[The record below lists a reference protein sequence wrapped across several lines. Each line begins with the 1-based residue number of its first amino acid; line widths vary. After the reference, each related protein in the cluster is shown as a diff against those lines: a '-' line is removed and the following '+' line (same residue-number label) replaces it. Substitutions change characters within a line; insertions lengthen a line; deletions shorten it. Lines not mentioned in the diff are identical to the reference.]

1 MKEIRIQ
8 IKKPDDTREYYPS
21 VKLKSDDLSYF
32 ATTTVSIS
40 YDRNSKDPIHSGLV
54 KFWKGVFSN
63 RSQTHRSRVTIR
75 MQDSKPS
82 LLFIE
87 EMPVA
92 IERKGGRYRLNGK
105 TESISTIANA
115 LARVTITA
123 IRTKKSTELLSAMMK
138 VLELSEDVKYCL
150 ENRVPFHYYVNFQ
163 RIDVRLNVQQISEKE
178 CAIEISDGVW
188 ASITNKNLE
197 KFCKFF
203 LHGKKQNKYKFMGVK
218 RLYIEL
224 MGVEPT
230 DSDLELMKQF
240 LMQHRQQDIVEDR
253 AIMLLHEMASQHPDR
268 LKLEMD
274 GKIPDKLYIK
284 GHGYDWLLS
293 NTKFKSDIQMVSTY
307 VLMPIPERREDKPLP
322 YDKCQWRWKGPICI
336 DNMSK
341 GSSLGDQFATRALA
355 LLNDTH
361 TIKIVNTIS
370 RYILTPENTNRK
382 DFNEMSRMSIE

>member
-1 MKEIRIQ
+1 MKEIKMQ
-8 IKKPDDTREYYPS
+8 IKKPDDTNEYYPT
-21 VKLKSDDLSYF
+21 VVLKSDDLSHFSTYN
-32 ATTTVSIS
+32 TSVTIS

-54 KFWKGVFSN
+54 KFWKGFIGNKAKGSACSLLL
-63 RSQTHRSRVTIR
+63 R
-75 MQDSKPS
+75 DSKPS
-82 LLFIE
+82 LMFIE

-92 IERKGGRYRLNGK
+92 IERKGTRYRLNGK

-163 RIDVRLNVQQISEKE
+163 RVDVRLNVQQISEKE

-188 ASITNKNLE
+188 ASITNKDLI
-197 KFCKFF
+197 KFCSFF
-203 LHGKKQNKYKFMGVK
+203 LHDRKQSRYKYMGVE
-218 RLYIEL
+218 RLYTEL
-224 MGVEPT
+224 MGVAPT

-240 LMQHRQQDIVEDR
+240 LMQNRQQDIVEDR
-253 AIMLLHEMASQHPDR
+253 AIMLLHEMASQHPER

-274 GKIPDKLYIK
+274 GKIPEKLFIK
-284 GHGYDWLLS
+284 GQGYDWLLS
-293 NTKFKSDIQMVSTY
+293 NTKFKSDIQMVSTF
-307 VLMPIPERREDKPLP
+307 VLMPIPEVKEGKPLTF
-322 YDKCQWRWKGPICI
+322 DKCKWAWKGPICI
-336 DNMSK
+336 DNMSR

-370 RYILTPENTNRK
+370 RYILTPANTNRK